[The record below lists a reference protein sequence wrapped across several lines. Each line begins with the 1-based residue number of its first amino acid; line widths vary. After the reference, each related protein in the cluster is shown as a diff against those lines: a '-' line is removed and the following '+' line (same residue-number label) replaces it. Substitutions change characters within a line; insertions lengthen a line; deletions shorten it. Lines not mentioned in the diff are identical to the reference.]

1 MIFCGIDIGKNEHG
15 FAIVAYGNNN
25 LQKPIIIKNNREGL
39 EKALNLI
46 TKHEANKSE
55 VVIGM
60 ETTGHYW
67 KPAAYFFR
75 NQGYRVDVFN
85 ALVSAKR
92 EQQNVRG
99 CKSDK
104 SSAVAIAKVVRDD
117 DYSVCQQG
125 TEQSEEIKALS
136 RQRSRIVEM
145 RSKIKTGIINY
156 WDEAFPEIHSLLSS
170 EQLYSVSGLN
180 FLKKYA
186 TAKEIADAHLTSL
199 KSALGRF
206 GDTERATALR
216 DAARKS
222 IGIDL
227 RVGYTS
233 VMSNVRMLEECNR
246 EIKNIER
253 TMQQIMKKD
262 SSSEQIRSVPGIG
275 LIVAAAWMSEFGDMN
290 TFDEHGDQ
298 GKPLVNRILAYMG
311 AEPRI
316 RQSGKHTGK
325 IKMSKR
331 GNKHLRTAMFLAAD
345 NARKSSSYFKEIYDK
360 HKEKGKHHYVALSHV
375 MRKLLIILVA
385 MLKTNKCFDEKNLIL
400 DLH

>member
-15 FAIVAYGNNN
+15 FAIVAHGNNN
-25 LQKPIIIKNNREGL
+25 LQKPVIIKNNREGL

-75 NQGYRVDVFN
+75 TQGYRVDVFN

-156 WDEAFPEIHSLLSS
+156 WDEAFPEIHSILSS
-170 EQLYSVSGLN
+170 EQLYSVSG
-180 FLKKYA
+180 
-186 TAKEIADAHLTSL
+186 D
-199 KSALGRF
+199 
-206 GDTERATALR
+206 
-216 DAARKS
+216 RKS
-222 IGIDL
+222 
-227 RVGYTS
+227 V
-233 VMSNVRMLEECNR
+233 V
-246 EIKNIER
+246 
-253 TMQQIMKKD
+253 
-262 SSSEQIRSVPGIG
+262 
-275 LIVAAAWMSEFGDMN
+275 
-290 TFDEHGDQ
+290 
-298 GKPLVNRILAYMG
+298 
-311 AEPRI
+311 
-316 RQSGKHTGK
+316 
-325 IKMSKR
+325 
-331 GNKHLRTAMFLAAD
+331 
-345 NARKSSSYFKEIYDK
+345 
-360 HKEKGKHHYVALSHV
+360 
-375 MRKLLIILVA
+375 
-385 MLKTNKCFDEKNLIL
+385 
-400 DLH
+400 